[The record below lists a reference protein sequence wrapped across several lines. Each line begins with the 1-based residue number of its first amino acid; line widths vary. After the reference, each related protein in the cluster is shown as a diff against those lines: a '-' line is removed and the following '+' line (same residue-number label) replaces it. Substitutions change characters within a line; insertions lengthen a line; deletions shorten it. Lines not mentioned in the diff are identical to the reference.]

1 MLKQFVVC
9 AAFAG
14 LALTAAPPA
23 QAAETITVQE
33 ICSYDSV
40 LIPVMR
46 PQGLTCAPTNSFFV
60 PGIAVAVKAAAW
72 PDAYPVDPANSWS
85 DWVLPGGRASWSP
98 TRY

>member
-1 MLKQFVVC
+1 M
-9 AAFAG
+9 A
-14 LALTAAPPA
+14 LAVASAA
-23 QAAETITVQE
+23 QAEETITVRE

-40 LIPVMR
+40 LVPVMK
-46 PQGLTCAPTNSFFV
+46 PYGLTCAPTNSFFV

-72 PDAYPVDPANSWS
+72 PGAYPVDPANPWS